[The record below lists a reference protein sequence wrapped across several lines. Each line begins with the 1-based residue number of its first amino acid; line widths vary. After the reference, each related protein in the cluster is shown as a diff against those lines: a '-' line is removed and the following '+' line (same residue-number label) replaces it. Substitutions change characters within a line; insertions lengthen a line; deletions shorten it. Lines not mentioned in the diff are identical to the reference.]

1 MSGSSIRPHLNPA
14 AAAVPANAPVLIS
27 DAPVLSAEECQRLI
41 RSAIAVSSQAYAPY
55 SRFRVGAALLTADG
69 QTFVGC
75 NIENASYSLTLC
87 AERVAAAAAITAG
100 CHDWRAIVIASPG
113 GVTPCGACRQ
123 FLAEF
128 SAGLLVI
135 TVDVQDGTHR
145 HHQLEELLP
154 QSFGRQSLPVATQ
167 GKLGESAVS

>member
-1 MSGSSIRPHLNPA
+1 MPGSSISPHLAPA
-14 AAAVPANAPVLIS
+14 AAALPA
-27 DAPVLSAEECQRLI
+27 DEPVLSADECQQLI
-41 RSAIAVSSQAYAPY
+41 RSAIAVRAQAYAPY
-55 SRFRVGAALLTADG
+55 SQFRVGAALLTADG

-75 NIENASYSLTLC
+75 NIENASYSMTLC
-87 AERVAAAAAITAG
+87 AERVAAAAAIAAG

-128 SAGLLVI
+128 APGLLVI
-135 TVDVQDGTHR
+135 TADVHDGTHR
-145 HHQLEELLP
+145 DHRLQDLLP

-167 GKLGESAVS
+167 ESVEESAAS